1 MSLDA
6 DVDVKDEEIENRQKL
21 EEAAKEFVD
30 LVAQRKKRE
39 ALIYFR
45 GLDEATRRYIGT
57 HYKDD
62 LRAAKMQF

>member
-1 MSLDA
+1 MSLDT
-6 DVDVKDEEIENRQKL
+6 DVEAQQTNEKQEL

>member
-1 MSLDA
+1 MSLDT
-6 DVDVKDEEIENRQKL
+6 DVETQQTNEKQEL